1 MPWGNSRETAR
12 FLKETE
18 IFSELSLDEISQ
30 LIPGMETVTVTQG
43 DLLFREGDPGG
54 IMYILA
60 EGSMI
65 ITIRGKDG
73 EDIEIGSFQKGNFFG
88 EMSLF
93 QDEPRSATC
102 YAHED
107 CSLLSI
113 PGKFFSEIIDK
124 FPGTAI
130 KLMRKMLD
138 VTISRLES
146 SGEYLS
152 DMVRWGEE
160 ARKRA
165 VTDSLT
171 GLFNRR
177 FLDDAIEQ
185 QIQKAGDRNESLTLL
200 MMDVD
205 HCRMLNE
212 KYGQEGGDRI
222 IMEVTKI
229 CRECLRENDII
240 SRYGGDEFTV
250 LLPETGRETAS
261 GLADC
266 ILKGVRK
273 VELEF
278 PGLESPRITI
288 SIGGAVFPDDGK
300 DSSAL
305 REGADKGLYKAK
317 ETGRDRVVFI

>member
-1 MPWGNSRETAR
+1 MSRSDNREAAL
-12 FLKETE
+12 FLKSTE
-18 IFSELSLDEISQ
+18 IFSELSLQEISQ
-30 LIPGMETVTVTQG
+30 LLPGMETVNVIQD

-54 IMYILA
+54 VMYILA
-60 EGSMI
+60 EGRMI
-65 ITIRGKDG
+65 ITIQGKDG

-93 QDEPRSATC
+93 QDAPRSATC
-102 YAHED
+102 YAQED
-107 CSLLSI
+107 CKLLTF
-113 PGKFFSEIIDK
+113 PGELFSEIINR
-124 FPGTAI
+124 FPATAI

-138 VTISRLES
+138 VTIFRLES
-146 SGEYLS
+146 TGEYLT

-185 QIQKAGDRNESLTLL
+185 QIQKASVRNEYLTML

-205 HCRMLNE
+205 HCRLLNE

-250 LLPETGRETAS
+250 LLPETGRKSAS
-261 GLADC
+261 GLAEC
-266 ILKGVRK
+266 ILNGVRTL
-273 VELEF
+273 ELDF
-278 PGLESPRITI
+278 SGAESPRITI
-288 SIGGAVFPDDGK
+288 SIGGAVFPDNGT
-300 DSSAL
+300 DSFAL
-305 REGADKGLYKAK
+305 REAADKGLYKAK
-317 ETGRDRVVFI
+317 ESGRDRIVFL